1 MNRCDNIRRQLDWMK
16 KNGRWA
22 DYRRTMN
29 SLRVLISMSDDPA
42 PYEALLRE
50 YE

>member
-16 KNGRWA
+16 KNGHWI
-22 DYRRTMN
+22 DYFDTLAR
-29 SLRVLISMSDDPA
+29 LKILISMSDDPGVF
-42 PYEALLRE
+42 EEILKE

>member
-1 MNRCDNIRRQLDWMK
+1 MNRCDNIRRQLDWMRD
-16 KNGRWA
+16 NGRWT
-22 DYRRTMN
+22 DYYDTLA
-29 SLRVLISMSDDPA
+29 SLKILISMSDDPA